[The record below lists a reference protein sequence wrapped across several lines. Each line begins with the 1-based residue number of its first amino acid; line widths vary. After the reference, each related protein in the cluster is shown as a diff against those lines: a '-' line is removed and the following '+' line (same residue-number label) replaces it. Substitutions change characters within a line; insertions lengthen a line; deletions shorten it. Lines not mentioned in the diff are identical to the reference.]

1 MASFAYTMED
11 AADKFP
17 KDIAAMEQNLK
28 RLEETGEQK
37 YFFAAHATLLSSYS
51 GDFLQNERAAGSDSR
66 MNLNRKSYN

>member
-28 RLEETGEQK
+28 RLEETGAEI
-37 YFFAAHATLLSSYS
+37 FFAAHATLLSSYS
-51 GDFLQNERAAGSDSR
+51 GDFYRTKGRRGATAA
-66 MNLNRKSYN
+66 

>member
-28 RLEETGEQK
+28 RLEETGAET
-37 YFFAAHATLLSSYS
+37 FFAAHATLLSSYS
-51 GDFLQNERAAGSDSR
+51 GDFLQNGKAAGSEQLR
-66 MNLNRKSYN
+66 NLNRKSYN

>member
-1 MASFAYTMED
+1 MED

-28 RLEETGEQK
+28 RLEETGAEI
-37 YFFAAHATLLSSYS
+37 FFAAHATLLSSYS